1 MTLPLEIKMIIECWI
16 INVSC
21 CMLMKEI
28 KFVFFAVV
36 FFQDYENFENNAKTK
51 LIMLVHGKFIAF
63 ELSLKTK
70 KL

>member
-16 INVSC
+16 INVSG

-28 KFVFFAVV
+28 KLV